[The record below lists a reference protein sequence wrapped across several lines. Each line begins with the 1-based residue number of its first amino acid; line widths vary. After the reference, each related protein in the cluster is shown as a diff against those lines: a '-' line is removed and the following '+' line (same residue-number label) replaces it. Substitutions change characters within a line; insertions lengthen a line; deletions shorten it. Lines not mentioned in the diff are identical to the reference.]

1 MDNNQTDFDRL
12 LAGQVASD
20 DPTLGRV
27 VTFLDHV
34 QAAQALPDVEQVAPA
49 HLLHMRQAIQ
59 SATTESNPH
68 SQGRVARRSRRLIIG
83 TVAGILAGIS
93 AGVGVAAAA
102 GTSGQPWTGWFPW
115 GPAAST
121 SQPAPGSGPVTR
133 PQAQPDRSTV
143 PGVTLPGAAPSTK
156 PAPAST
162 DPTSAPAKSNTHAA
176 DPANGS
182 VPSAT
187 ARGKSSEAPG
197 HNKSPA
203 PTSTKKTGKDRVPEV
218 KDSKQKAS

>member
-1 MDNNQTDFDRL
+1 MENNQTDFDRI

-20 DPTLGRV
+20 DPALGRV
-27 VTFLDHV
+27 VTFLDQV
-34 QAAQALPDVEQVAPA
+34 QAAQTLPDIEHVAPA
-49 HLLHMRQAIQ
+49 HLLLMRRAIQ
-59 SATTESNPH
+59 SATTESNPR
-68 SQGRVARRSRRLIIG
+68 SQGRMARRSRRLIIG

-115 GPAAST
+115 KPAA
-121 SQPAPGSGPVTR
+121 SQPAPGPGPLTG
-133 PQAQPDRSTV
+133 PQPQPSYSTA
-143 PGVTLPGAAPSTK
+143 PVTLPGAAPSAK
-156 PAPAST
+156 PPQSSAAP
-162 DPTSAPAKSNTHAA
+162 PSAPSKSNTRAA

-197 HNKSPA
+197 HNKTPA
-203 PTSTKKTGKDRVPEV
+203 PTSTKKTGKDRAAEE
-218 KDSKQKAS
+218 KDSNQKAS